1 MLFHQIQLMVCGDGG
16 AICAAGKEHSGAIMS
31 RVMAG
36 CLILLFVSFFARA
49 DVQAL
54 PELNGNGLLTEPV
67 FDRLSINTA

>member
-1 MLFHQIQLMVCGDGG
+1 
-16 AICAAGKEHSGAIMS
+16 MS

-54 PELNGNGLLTEPV
+54 PELKRERVIDTPV
-67 FDRLSINTA
+67 F